1 MKRSIVSAS
10 CTKNSDLQLGEFSFD
25 AQGNVMSTYTHTTAA
40 DTLEGVP
47 VTLATYAQKE
57 RHIYG
62 SSRLGMD
69 TRSVE
74 LIASFFVSPSAD
86 GTIHT
91 TNADDRG

>member
-1 MKRSIVSAS
+1 LN
-10 CTKNSDLQLGEFSFD
+10 KNSNFLL
-25 AQGNVMSTYTHTTAA
+25 AA
-40 DTLEGVP
+40 HKILGVP
-47 VTLATYAQKE
+47 VMLATYTQRD

-91 TNADDRG
+91 TNADDRV